1 MKTICQSALV
11 LFCLITTSALHA
23 ANPPGWTDD
32 FEKAAAKAKEEGKAV
47 LLDFTGSDWCGF
59 CMALDKEVFDSS
71 KFRSWAKKNA
81 VLVKVDFP
89 KNKRLSPKTKEQ
101 NDELKKKFPFNG
113 YPTIT
118 IVDAEGKALG
128 SKSGYRPGS
137 GPAEYIKALDDILKK
152 GASAAR

>member
-1 MKTICQSALV
+1 MKFICQSTL
-11 LFCLITTSALHA
+11 LFLCLTVASALHA

-32 FEKAAAKAKEEGKAV
+32 FEKATEKAKEEGKAV
-47 LLDFTGSDWCGF
+47 LLDFTGSDWCGY

-71 KFRSWAKKNA
+71 KFKSWAKKNV

-89 KNKRLSPKTKEQ
+89 KGKRLQKDTKEQ
-101 NDELKKKFPFNG
+101 NDELKKKYPFNG

-137 GPAEYIKALDDILKK
+137 GPADYIAALDGILKK
-152 GASAAR
+152 SPAAN

>member
-1 MKTICQSALV
+1 MKTLCQITLLFLCLTVASAV
-11 LFCLITTSALHA
+11 HA

-47 LLDFTGSDWCGF
+47 LLDFTGSDWCGY
-59 CMALDKEVFDSS
+59 CMKLDKEVFDTS
-71 KFRSWAKKNA
+71 KFKTWAKQNV

-89 KNKRLSPKTKEQ
+89 KSKRLPKDTKEQ
-101 NDELKKKFPFNG
+101 NEGLKKKYPFNG

-118 IVDAEGKALG
+118 LVDAEGKALG

-137 GPAEYIKALDDILKK
+137 GPADYIAALEEILKK
-152 GASAAR
+152 PSAQ